1 MYGIGSTPVIK
12 DKENKDMFRDS
23 LYWSKACVPGNAVN
37 FFFINNIYRLYLVS
51 ILTCLL
57 KQT

>member
-1 MYGIGSTPVIK
+1 MKGVVSLLAICGICGMYGIGSTPVIK

-37 FFFINNIYRLYLVS
+37 FFL
-51 ILTCLL
+51 
-57 KQT
+57 